1 MIQPGPGRADQV
13 NGEEVDDEKV
23 IISPAHPAHEAVVLQ
38 PRVSFAVVLDDIAR
52 RSKMLWETSIPHGA
66 FESFWPKLLK
76 AEVVSFTIIMAS
88 EEWVPRAA
96 LGLHVVVP

>member
-1 MIQPGPGRADQV
+1 
-13 NGEEVDDEKV
+13 
-23 IISPAHPAHEAVVLQ
+23 
-38 PRVSFAVVLDDIAR
+38 
-52 RSKMLWETSIPHGA
+52 MLWETSIPHSA

-88 EEWVPRAA
+88 EERVPRAA